1 MTKKIYLS
9 VKKIAP
15 YKGYIY
21 WFLTGLLL
29 AIEGIYY
36 SHISDYFLIV
46 SGHEWK
52 IPATVV
58 HIILF
63 LPSKIPYLPSLFLI
77 PPGFIGLYRVFRYF
91 RYLKILNFLL
101 LFIIIFNFFI
111 LDYSYRDIKTVKYII
126 KNPLLQSDDFYEFSS
141 FISPEAKALLL
152 DYSPSNIMLLDRKN
166 YIDFIENLY
175 IAGIPKNL
183 IKRLLF
189 LRAIQSAEEET
200 YVREKLA
207 FRDNPSVEKLSVFS
221 IEDNIFRLNHKLSH
235 LGEILNS
242 DGEVYACFFYH
253 SGIIAD
259 KVKDRE
265 FFMKKALLLYKK
277 INPSSPQIEE
287 ITLML
292 ELEDGFK
299 KGDRKKVKEIFDSLI
314 KILIENGKIEQAFR
328 YLEKLYNYRDRG
340 DYLPLLG
347 ETSVNLSLY
356 VADTH
361 FRRDI
366 LKFSLKCYKEI
377 IANKNDPSLY
387 PSLAKVWFYLGE
399 YSQAIRVY
407 SVLSSFRSLK
417 NDEKLLLAEAYYEE
431 NINRKEALFHY
442 IFLSDRI
449 DFPPSCFFDMAVCYS
464 QAGDY
469 ENALKY
475 YKKFISSGEYGSLK
489 DSVRRRIEILE
500 KQNENKWTGSEFKLS
515 DNLSQEPYSLIEL
528 LEIHSDYVKI
538 SLFMKNKP
546 PDSLEYAHDYPL
558 YDLQYSGNLSVK
570 ITAFEKDGFPFEKLD
585 ISSVSTTSDYSYVS
599 FKQKYIKGLTSS
611 GLYISLPARPEMESF
626 IYSVAIPAVVTEY
639 DYGTFTEHQ
648 KNHNINPSDGWN
660 IISFNRSGCRLQ
672 RDLFI
677 PFAGMSFKGESDFTP
692 AQWRLIGIEKGIE
705 QGMFFKSFV
714 MAFICSFLP
723 GIVLYRRKKRPFFMP
738 LILLYYFTVI
748 YYNNP
753 VLDYLSGNLAFPVLL
768 FFLTVLYSLPYW
780 LTFIYLHRPD
790 KRKIEEIK
798 NKLGFYPLEAV
809 EKFFLLAGEEIVSKF
824 YFSAYDLLVIKGK
837 SKFLKKYDIIPVI
850 IFNSA
855 PFSPADIK
863 DKLPVRGIAIIISIN
878 HLSSEHKLFL
888 YNLKVSK
895 KINIASIIIDD
906 IHSAIFDEYS
916 GKETGGAGVRNL
928 IRDRIFMS
936 ETEGDLYYYT
946 QKVTDSSMFYGR
958 REDGEKLISLIKR
971 GINTGVFGLRKIG
984 KSSLQMYLQKQLR
997 KTPDLYPVIISLQRS
1012 TPSAKGIFC
1021 DILQGLKLE
1030 IKGKEPSV
1038 EIPFLKY
1045 DEKPDC
1051 SPDELAGYFRDD
1063 LMALRNIMPVSA
1075 RVILFIDEIDL
1086 IFPEENNRSYH
1097 KDYYSVFTVFRGL
1110 GEADKFLILSVQGFS
1125 SKINSVNHFPAEF
1138 SLPENPVFQFFT
1150 DVNVGNLSKTDSS
1163 ELVRGIGAIIG
1174 ITYREES
1181 LERIYYEAGGH
1192 PYLTRLLCS
1201 GIVTLMK
1208 DKALPVEPALVEEA
1222 AEYCIKNH
1230 KDYFSYLDELF
1241 TDEEKENFRHF
1252 QKGRTLNPSFME
1264 KLKKLDI
1271 IKMKDKDIWD
1281 VSYNLY
1287 RRWIEEIT

>member
-46 SGHEWK
+46 SGQWWR
-52 IPATVV
+52 IPAATV

-63 LPSKIPYLPSLFLI
+63 LPSKIPFLPALFFIPLI
-77 PPGFIGLYRVFRYF
+77 FVFIYRFFRYIRF
-91 RYLKILNFLL
+91 FWIFSFSL
-101 LFIIIFNFFI
+101 LFIIIFNFLMI
-111 LDYSYRDIKTVKYII
+111 HYSYNDVNTVKDII
-126 KNPLLQSDDFYEFSS
+126 KYRSLQSDYLFSS
-141 FISPEAKALLL
+141 FISQEAKALLL
-152 DYSPSNIMLLDRKN
+152 DYSPSHIMLLDTKH

-175 IAGIPKNL
+175 SAGISEHL

-189 LRAIQSAEEET
+189 LRAIQSSVEEA
-200 YVREKLA
+200 YVQEKLD

-221 IEDNIFRLNHKLSH
+221 IEDNIFRLNHKLSY
-235 LGEILNS
+235 GNEILNS

-253 SGIIAD
+253 SGIITD
-259 KVKDRE
+259 KAKDRE

-277 INPSSPQIEE
+277 INSSSPQIEE

-292 ELEDGFK
+292 ELEDGLK
-299 KGDRKKVKEIFDSLI
+299 KGDKKKVKEIFDSLI
-314 KILIENGKIEQAFR
+314 KILREKGQADRALR
-328 YLEKLYNYRDRG
+328 YMEKLYNYRG

-347 ETSVNLSLY
+347 ETSLAISSY
-356 VADTH
+356 VKDIQS
-361 FRRDI
+361 RRDI
-366 LKFSLKCYKEI
+366 LNFSLKCYKEI
-377 IANKNDPSLY
+377 LANKNDISLY
-387 PSLAKVWFYLGE
+387 SSLAKVWFYLGE

-407 SVLSSFRSLK
+407 SVLSSFRSIK
-417 NDEKLLLAEAYYEE
+417 SDEKLLLAEAYYEE
-431 NINRKEALFHY
+431 NINRREALVHY
-442 IFLSDRI
+442 IPLSDRT
-449 DFPPSCFFDMAVCYS
+449 DFPPSCFFDMAVCYV
-464 QAGDY
+464 QAGEY
-469 ENALKY
+469 ESALEY
-475 YKKFISSGEYGSLK
+475 YKKFISFSQDDRLK
-489 DSVRRRIEILE
+489 GSVRRRVEILE
-500 KQNENKWTGSEFKLS
+500 KENENKWTGSEFKFS
-515 DNLSQEPYSLIEL
+515 DNLSHEPSSLTEL
-528 LEIHSDYVKI
+528 LEIHSDYVKTT
-538 SLFMKNKP
+538 LFMKNNLP
-546 PDSLEYAHDYPL
+546 YSLEYENDYPL
-558 YDLQYSGNLSVK
+558 YDLQYSGDVSVK
-570 ITAFEKDGFPFEKLD
+570 ITSFEKDGSPFVKLD
-585 ISSVSTTSDYSYVS
+585 ISSFSTPSGYSYVS
-599 FKQKYIKGLTSS
+599 FKKKYIKGLTSS
-611 GLYISLPARPEMESF
+611 GLYVSLPARPEIDSF
-626 IYSVAIPAVVTEY
+626 IYSVAIPATIKENNC
-639 DYGTFTEHQ
+639 GTFTGND
-648 KNHNINPSDGWN
+648 KSYNINPSDGWN
-660 IISFNRSGCRLQ
+660 IISFNRSNCRLP

-677 PFAGMSFKGESDFTP
+677 PFTGMSFKDESDFTP
-692 AQWRLIGIEKGIE
+692 EQWRLIGINKDREPVL
-705 QGMFFKSFV
+705 FFRSFV
-714 MAFICSFLP
+714 LAFICSFLP
-723 GIVLYRRKKRPFFMP
+723 GIILYRRKNRPVFMP

-748 YYNNP
+748 NYNNP
-753 VLDYLSGNLAFPVLL
+753 VLDYLSKNLAFPVLL
-768 FFLTVLYSLPYW
+768 FFLTVIYSLPYW

-798 NKLGFYPLEAV
+798 NKLGFYPLEVV
-809 EKFFLLAGEEIVSKF
+809 ENFFLLAGEEIVSKS

-837 SKFLKKYDIIPVI
+837 SKFLKKYDIITVI
-850 IFNSA
+850 IFNSL
-855 PFSPADIK
+855 SVSTEDIK
-863 DKLPVRGIAIIISIN
+863 NKFPVTYNVDKVAIIISLN
-878 HLSSEHKLFL
+878 HLSSEHKLVL

-895 KINIASIIIDD
+895 KISIVSIIIDD
-906 IHSAIFDEYS
+906 IHTALFDEYS
-916 GKETGGAGVRNL
+916 GKEAGGSGIRNL

-971 GINTGVFGLRKIG
+971 GINTGIFGLRKIG

-997 KTPDLYPVIISLQRS
+997 KTPDIYPVIISLQRS

-1030 IKGKEPSV
+1030 IKGKEPSIK
-1038 EIPFLKY
+1038 IPFLKY
-1045 DEKPDC
+1045 DEKPDG
-1051 SPDELAGYFRDD
+1051 SPQELARLFRDD
-1063 LMALRNIMPVSA
+1063 LMSLRSIMPVSA

-1086 IFPEENNRSYH
+1086 IFPEENNRHYH
-1097 KDYYSVFTVFRGL
+1097 NDYYAVFTVFRGL
-1110 GEADKFLILSVQGFS
+1110 GEVDKFFMLSVQGFS
-1125 SKINSVNHFPAEF
+1125 SKINSVNHFPSEF
-1138 SLPENPVFQFFT
+1138 SLSENPVFQFFT
-1150 DVNVGNLSKTDSS
+1150 DVNMGNLSKTDSS

-1241 TDEEKENFRHF
+1241 NDEEKENFRQF
-1252 QKGRTLNPSFME
+1252 QKGGTLNSSFME
-1264 KLKKLDI
+1264 TLKRLDI
-1271 IKMKDKDIWD
+1271 IKIKDKNIWD

-1287 RRWIEEIT
+1287 RRWIETIT